1 VISEKA
7 IKEFLKRELD
17 SFEWVKALSPT
28 QVEGSLSEIMTPLLT
43 KNLWL
48 HQKVGLLLMQYH
60 SRFIF
65 HYGMGGGKTLL
76 MLTMLRHRKL
86 NGEKPKAI
94 VMVPYLTAVDTWVEE
109 VKKFAPELIC
119 LPLLG
124 SSKENLELLQGHNW
138 DLAVIAYPSAVSAI
152 TAKEG
157 HTTPHLTPP
166 NRTVPHRTKPHL
178 TTPKK
183 AKWHVDI
190 DLVKQSFGQCD
201 TLILDE
207 IHRVK
212 GYNSLTFE
220 MCRTISSWTNFCF
233 GLSGTPFGRDLQ
245 DLWAEFYVVDFGE
258 TLGPNISFFR
268 NIFFTRK
275 AGFFGG
281 VEFKF
286 KKKYTGHLQRII
298 KNRSIHYSVKEFA
311 DMPAKQYIQRR
322 IQLPEGIK
330 SYVEKELEK
339 LEEGARNKDREVAG
353 NAFMQL
359 RQLSSGFIT
368 FKDDDERIKVK
379 FDSNPKLDILCE
391 LIESMPPECKMV
403 VFHDYVFTNQLISE
417 RLKELKIGHARIWGG
432 QHDQIGQLKKFRED
446 ENCRVLVI
454 NSKSGSSALN
464 LQFSNYMC
472 FFECPISVID
482 REQAEAR
489 CWRPGQK
496 NKVIIFDLFVNGT
509 VDESHYTS
517 VKEGGDFLNDF
528 MQGKRRF

>member
-1 VISEKA
+1 MISEKT
-7 IKEFLKRELD
+7 IKGFLQRNLNN
-17 SFEWVKALSPT
+17 FEWVKALTPT
-28 QVEGSLSEIMTPLLT
+28 QIGAALSELMDPRLT
-43 KNLWL
+43 GSLWL
-48 HQKVGLLLMQYH
+48 HQKAGLLIMQH
-60 SRFIF
+60 HPRFIF
-65 HYGMGGGKTLL
+65 HIGMGGGKSAL
-76 MLTMLRHRKL
+76 MLTQLKHRKEK
-86 NGEKPKAI
+86 GEKPRAI
-94 VMVPYLTAVDTWVEE
+94 VFVPYLTAVDTWIEE
-109 VKKFAPELIC
+109 VKKWAPELTCI
-119 LPLLG
+119 PLLG
-124 SSKENLELLQGHNW
+124 SSHENTTKLASETA
-138 DLAVIAYPSAVSAI
+138 DLFCICYASSICIRDVAVFD
-152 TAKEG
+152 G
-157 HTTPHLTPP
+157 
-166 NRTVPHRTKPHL
+166 
-178 TTPKK
+178 
-183 AKWHVDI
+183 
-190 DLVKQSFGQCD
+190 FD

-207 IHRVK
+207 IHKCGNHRTQTFQLVK
-212 GYNSLTFE
+212 YISEQAIYVYGLT
-220 MCRTISSWTNFCF
+220 
-233 GLSGTPFGRDLQ
+233 GTPFGKSIEP
-245 DLWAEFYVVDFGE
+245 LWAEFYVVDFGE

-368 FKDDDERIKVK
+368 FKDDEDRIKIK
-379 FDSNPKLDILCE
+379 FDSNPKLDVLCE

-432 QHDQIGQLKKFRED
+432 QRDQIGQLKKFRED

-496 NKVIIFDLFVNGT
+496 QVVIIYDLFVRGT
-509 VDESHYTS
+509 VDESHYIS

-528 MQGKRRF
+528 MQGKRR